1 MNTDDLIKILA
12 QSPRAPQKLQIGAW
26 GIALVALAT
35 LATQVMLGLRPEV
48 LAFAPSPS
56 LLVKLAVIGLLAL
69 TAVLDLKEQSVPVAA
84 ARCARPVGIVTALLL
99 VGLVAHEWLTVD
111 SAQIKAFFYL
121 RNFPA
126 CLLFVALYGVMGAIA
141 LTVHMQASAPADTRR
156 AASAIG
162 FAAAATG
169 AVGYA
174 MHCPIDSP
182 TFIAVAYG
190 IPLFFITLAA
200 RLILPRF
207 LKW

>member
-1 MNTDDLIKILA
+1 MNTDDLIKVLA
-12 QSPRAPQKLQIGAW
+12 QAPRAPQKLRIGSW
-26 GIALVALAT
+26 SIVFIVLAAI
-35 LATQVMLGLRPEV
+35 ATQFMLGLRPEV
-48 LAFAPSPS
+48 LALAPSPS
-56 LLVKLAVIGLLAL
+56 LLVKLTVLALLAL
-69 TAVLDLKEQSVPVAA
+69 TAILYLKEQSVPVTHTRY
-84 ARCARPVGIVTALLL
+84 ARYMGIAGALLL
-99 VGLVAHEWLTVD
+99 TGLVAHEWLTVD
-111 SAQIKAFFYL
+111 SDQIEVFFYL

-126 CLLFVALYGVMGAIA
+126 CLFFVMLYGAVGAAA

-156 AASAIG
+156 AASAVG

-190 IPLFFITLAA
+190 IPLVIITLLASVV
-200 RLILPRF
+200 LPRF